1 MDYYSKYLKYK
12 KKYLDQKGGTSDAR
26 IEDRRQDQIISFA
39 RVHPATD
46 IVLQI
51 GQKYVFQRMN
61 HLVEQNQQRRR
72 FPENRFIN
80 GLEYSFEVLEYL
92 GQKKIRNQDYIRN
105 FGRTEK
111 RRPKV
116 EDRLQTYDDATVVFT
131 QMHAFKKNNTG
142 EVLMLDDNQILDQ
155 ICL

>member
-1 MDYYSKYLKYK
+1 MDYYTKYLKYK

-26 IEDRRQDQIISFA
+26 IEERRQNQILSFA

-51 GQKYVFQRMN
+51 GQKYVFQRM
-61 HLVEQNQQRRR
+61 VEQNQQERRLL
-72 FPENRFIN
+72 ENRFIN

-105 FGRTEK
+105 FGRTDK
-111 RRPKV
+111 RRPQI
-116 EDRLQTYDDATVVFT
+116 ENRLEIYDNATVVFT

-142 EVLMLDDNQILDQ
+142 EVLMLDDDQILDQ